1 MSKITRCTTEYVL
14 SPWVILLGFN
24 FSMLTIVVALVKRRK
39 STYNAAIQCSFGQS
53 NDLMD
58 HASEDAEENEF
69 QVFTTM

>member
-1 MSKITRCTTEYVL
+1 
-14 SPWVILLGFN
+14 
-24 FSMLTIVVALVKRRK
+24 MLTIAVALVKRRK

-58 HASEDAEENEF
+58 HASEDAEDNEF

>member
-1 MSKITRCTTEYVL
+1 MTEYVL
-14 SPWVILLGFN
+14 SPWIILLGLN